1 MAKCTILFRK
11 HYIAFE
17 GIDGC
22 GKDTQLTLL
31 KEFLEKGGESV
42 LTVAEPDETNSV
54 GQFLRSCLKSGD
66 FREAHAALF
75 LADRIIL
82 TDRTVIPA
90 LKEGKVVLSSRSFLS
105 TIAYQ
110 QRMWSKEWLETIHQA
125 LPIKPGLIILFDISP
140 YLAMERMKVRG
151 GTPEVYETR
160 ETLIRV
166 RKAYLEYA
174 EAHKNEVMVIDASG
188 TPKEVWVDVYNKLL
202 DRGYLVGRRMENSDE
217 ESVEAST
224 EDCTK
229 TSGEG
234 ETAEG

>member
-1 MAKCTILFRK
+1 MANFTILLRK
-11 HYIAFE
+11 CYIALE

-31 KEFLEKGGESV
+31 KEFMEKEGESV

-75 LADRIIL
+75 LADRTIL
-82 TDRTVIPA
+82 TERTVIPA
-90 LKEGKVVLSSRSFLS
+90 LKENKVVLSSRSFLS
-105 TIAYQ
+105 TIVYQ
-110 QRMWSKEWLETIHQA
+110 QEMWPKEWLEKIHQA
-125 LPIKPGLIILFDISP
+125 LPVKPGLIILFDISP
-140 YLAMERMKVRG
+140 YLAMERMKIRG

-174 EAHKNEVMVIDASG
+174 GAHKDEVLVVDASG
-188 TPKEVWVDVYNKLL
+188 TPEEVHAEVCRGLS
-202 DRGYLVGRRMENSDE
+202 DRGYPVGRMEKSE
-217 ESVEAST
+217 
-224 EDCTK
+224 
-229 TSGEG
+229 
-234 ETAEG
+234 